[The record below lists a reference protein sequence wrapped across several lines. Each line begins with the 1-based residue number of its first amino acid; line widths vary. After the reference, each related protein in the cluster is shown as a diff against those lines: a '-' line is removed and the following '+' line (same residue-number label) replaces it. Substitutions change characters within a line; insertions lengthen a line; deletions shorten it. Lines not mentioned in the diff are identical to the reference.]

1 MRKNIMVFLFSFLL
15 TSLSLAASES
25 LMNSVDSR
33 IAQRISSDFIK
44 HQSDLAVVESSLL
57 AIEQD
62 EITAYNSLQ
71 FLYQQAASDL
81 VHPVSLAYATNI
93 LDRYKH
99 IRNGDVPAESIVSP
113 DRLQEHLDVLEKG
126 GLSVNNFF
134 YRNLTEPEMH
144 AYQAVHTICSEY
156 KKNLHQMTTDSIQAI
171 CVQRTKNSHQKL
183 KLQQTQCSLLQS
195 LQVYNKIMT
204 DIEYDRLVSI
214 SDVSSSLYSEC
225 DDSFVDKSQAVVNKR
240 AATVIQA
247 LYRMS
252 RAKQIPQVVAMHQ
265 HQDICKN
272 IAKPLV
278 YELLNGVDMLIDKKN
293 QEKKEAY
300 DILCLQ
306 VQAANNRKNIETTVV
321 DPVLQSILDKTFGLV
336 DQRQADRLLQAQ
348 TSKLKATKKKKKI
361 NSSKDQ
367 LKVQSDKNQADEALD
382 LVVAQNKAQ
391 EEFQNIWIT
400 NIDIKLTDLINN
412 YKVADLEIKSHGL
425 ASIIVSAIDQLEVVG
440 LDSTRVAASFVKA
453 SISMNMNL
461 ANLHL
466 DENAKVAWL
475 QDHYKK
481 NFSFIMNNFDPDKKK
496 CNEYQI
502 FHLSTLFSYLISFV
516 HNSLEVNLK

>member
-1 MRKNIMVFLFSFLL
+1 MVFLCSFLL
-15 TSLSLAASES
+15 TSLSLIASES
-25 LMNSVDSR
+25 SINSSDSR
-33 IAQRISSDFIK
+33 IAQRISSDVIK

-62 EITAYNSLQ
+62 EVAAYNSLQ
-71 FLYQQAASDL
+71 LLYQQAVSEL
-81 VHPVSLAYATNI
+81 VHPASLAYATNL

-99 IRNGDVPAESIVSP
+99 IRNCGIAAELIVSA

-134 YRNLTEPEMH
+134 YRNLTDSEMH
-144 AYQAVHTICSEY
+144 AYQELHTICSDY
-156 KKNLHQMTTDSIQAI
+156 KNNVHQMTTDSIQAI
-171 CVQRTKNSHQKL
+171 HIQ
-183 KLQQTQCSLLQS
+183 LQQMSYRKLNVQQHKFSLLQS

-204 DIEYDRLVSI
+204 DIECDRLVSI
-214 SDVSSSLYSEC
+214 SDASSSLYSEC

-300 DILCLQ
+300 DILCRQ

-348 TSKLKATKKKKKI
+348 TSELKASKKKKKI

-367 LKVQSDKNQADEALD
+367 LKVQSDKNEADEALN

-400 NIDIKLTDLINN
+400 NIDMKLTELINN
-412 YKVADLEIKSHGL
+412 YKVADSEIKSEGL
-425 ASIIVSAIDQLEVVG
+425 ASIIVSAIEQLEIVG

-453 SISMNMNL
+453 SISMNVNL
-461 ANLHL
+461 AKLHL
-466 DENAKVAWL
+466 DENAKIAWL